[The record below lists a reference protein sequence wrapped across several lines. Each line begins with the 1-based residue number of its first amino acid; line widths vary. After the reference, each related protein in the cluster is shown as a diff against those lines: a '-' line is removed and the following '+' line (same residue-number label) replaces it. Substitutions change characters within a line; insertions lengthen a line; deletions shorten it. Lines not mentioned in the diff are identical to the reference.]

1 MGKLTNEERARLDG
15 LAKAYAEKAKA
26 NWNKV
31 YNSLN
36 DDQKV
41 FIGGYQGKINDEL
54 MQCLNSGKKPS
65 DYFATKGKWLFDGC
79 ILKRHR
85 DAFLYIVDNC
95 TAYVYQTG
103 WSRRSFRSSD
113 YSLYRGKIGDII
125 ASFRQMNSIDVDY
138 ADFLENNLTE
148 ELAAYK

>member
-36 DDQKV
+36 ADQKD

-54 MQCLNSGKKPS
+54 MQC
-65 DYFATKGKWLFDGC
+65 
-79 ILKRHR
+79 
-85 DAFLYIVDNC
+85 
-95 TAYVYQTG
+95 
-103 WSRRSFRSSD
+103 
-113 YSLYRGKIGDII
+113 
-125 ASFRQMNSIDVDY
+125 
-138 ADFLENNLTE
+138 
-148 ELAAYK
+148 